1 MSAASTGKRP
11 RHRPQRTCVA
21 CRQTEDQR
29 GLIRLVRG
37 PEGGITV
44 DERGRAP
51 GRGAYL
57 HPSRGCW
64 ERALAGTG
72 GKGGGALA
80 HALRATIG
88 EDDRAALAEYAT
100 RFADEGPQ
108 ADDGAATDA
117 PEAATRAA
125 SEPRETRTASRE
137 ARGTESETR

>member
-29 GLIRLVRG
+29 GLVRLVRG
-37 PEGGITV
+37 PEGRVTV

-57 HPSRGCW
+57 HPSKRCW
-64 ERALAGTG
+64 ERALAGVG

-80 HALRATIG
+80 HALRATID
-88 EDDRAALAEYAT
+88 EDDRAALTAYAA

-108 ADDGAATDA
+108 ADDGAAQT
-117 PEAATRAA
+117 ATRAA
-125 SEPRETRTASRE
+125 SEPREPRAASRQ